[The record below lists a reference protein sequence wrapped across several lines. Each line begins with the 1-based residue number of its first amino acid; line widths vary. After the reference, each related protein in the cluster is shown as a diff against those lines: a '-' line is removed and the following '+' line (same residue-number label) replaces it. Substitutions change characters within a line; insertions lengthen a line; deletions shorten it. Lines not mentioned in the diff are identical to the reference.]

1 MRTLKNDAM
10 NQLASALFTE
20 TRRQVL
26 GLLYGQPERSFFLRE
41 ILRHRDMGVGTVKR
55 ELDRLLAAGIV
66 TLRKSGNQH
75 HYQSD
80 SACRI
85 YNELLAIIYKTV
97 GPVDPLASALK
108 PLTDKI
114 ETAFVSG
121 SLANGKESTGSDI
134 DLMVIGD
141 VNFASLVKALHPEQ
155 QAFK

>member
-1 MRTLKNDAM
+1 MS
-10 NQLASALFTE
+10 QLASELFTE
-20 TRRQVL
+20 TRQQML

-41 ILRHRDMGVGTVKR
+41 ILRHSGMGVGTVKR

-66 TLRKSGNQH
+66 TLRKNGNQH

-80 SACRI
+80 SACPI
-85 YNELLAIIYKTV
+85 YNELLAIINKIV
-97 GPVDPLASALK
+97 APVDSPASALE

-121 SLANGKESTGSDI
+121 SLASGKESTGSDI

-141 VNFASLVKALHPEQ
+141 VNFAPLVKALHPRQ
-155 QAFK
+155 QTLE